1 MELTAFYDAAASA
14 DMLTEVMVAGDTVMC
29 EFRAPDESV
38 LDGLA
43 LSTEYAIRYPAS
55 RLTNLTTG
63 QTVVIAGEHYQ
74 VREVRALADGGECRA
89 TLTKL

>member
-1 MELTAFYDAAASA
+1 MELTTFYDAAASA
-14 DMLTEVMVAGDTVMC
+14 GMLTEVIVAGEPVMC

-38 LDGLA
+38 LDGLV

-55 RLTNLTTG
+55 RLPSLATG
-63 QTVVIAGEHYQ
+63 DTVVIAGESYQ
-74 VREVRALADGGECRA
+74 VREVRALADGSERRA

>member
-1 MELTAFYDAAASA
+1 MDVTTFYDAAASA
-14 DMLTEVMVAGDTVMC
+14 GMLTEVIVAGEPVMC

-43 LSTEYAIRYPAS
+43 LSTDYAIRYPAS
-55 RLTNLTTG
+55 RLPSLAAG
-63 QTVVIAGEHYQ
+63 ESVVIAGDRYR
-74 VREVRALADGGECRA
+74 VREVRALADGSERRA

>member
-14 DMLTEVMVAGDTVMC
+14 GMLTEVMVAGDTVMC
-29 EFRAPDESV
+29 EFRAPDESL

-43 LSTEYAIRYPAS
+43 LSTDYAIRYPAS
-55 RLTNLTTG
+55 RLPNLTAG
-63 QTVVIAGEHYQ
+63 ETVVIVGDHYQ
-74 VREVRALADGGECRA
+74 VREVRALAEGGEHRA